1 MLDIFKQIIRLL
13 FSLIVIELLR
23 VLILIVSIV
32 LKTSCMLLL

>member
-1 MLDIFKQIIRLL
+1 MLDIFKQIVRLL
-13 FSLIVIELLR
+13 FSFIVIELLR